1 MPEFLLQNFFG
12 LKYDSI
18 VILNVIVLILFAIP
32 TVLYIFAV
40 AKLSLEIISNPKDSS
55 RRSMNFS
62 GYVIGLG
69 ALTIVI
75 GLVSFLLVLNIS
87 QSNLQK
93 ESLANETITTHY
105 QISKVGNKLVFER
118 KDKANY
124 LVKSESAEI
133 AEEKEN
139 QYLILVNNKTYKINK
154 KDVK

>member
-18 VILNVIVLILFAIP
+18 VILNVVVLILFAIP

-40 AKLSLEIISNPKDSS
+40 AKLSLEIISDPKNSS
-55 RRSMNFS
+55 RRSVNFS
-62 GYVIGLG
+62 GYVIGLA
-69 ALTIVI
+69 ALTVIV
-75 GLVSFLLVLNIS
+75 GLLSFLLVSNIS

-105 QISKVGNKLVFER
+105 EISKVGNKLVFER

>member
-40 AKLSLEIISNPKDSS
+40 AKLSLEIISDPKNSS
-55 RRSMNFS
+55 RRSVNFS
-62 GYVIGLG
+62 GYVIGLA
-69 ALTIVI
+69 ALTVIV
-75 GLVSFLLVLNIS
+75 GLLSFLLVSNIS

-105 QISKVGNKLVFER
+105 EISKVGNKLVFER

>member
-18 VILNVIVLILFAIP
+18 VILNVVVLILFAIP

-40 AKLSLEIISNPKDSS
+40 AKLSIEIISDPKNSS

-62 GYVIGLG
+62 GYVIGLA
-69 ALTIVI
+69 ALTVIV
-75 GLVSFLLVLNIS
+75 GLLSFLLVSNIS

-105 QISKVGNKLVFER
+105 EISKVGNKLVFER

>member
-18 VILNVIVLILFAIP
+18 VILNVVVLILFAIP

-40 AKLSLEIISNPKDSS
+40 AKLSLEIISDPKNSS
-55 RRSMNFS
+55 RGSVNFS
-62 GYVIGLG
+62 GYVIGLA
-69 ALTIVI
+69 ALTVIV
-75 GLVSFLLVLNIS
+75 GLLSFLLVSNIS

-105 QISKVGNKLVFER
+105 EISKVGNKLVFER

>member
-18 VILNVIVLILFAIP
+18 VILNVVVLILFAIP

-40 AKLSLEIISNPKDSS
+40 AKLSLEIISDPKNSS
-55 RRSMNFS
+55 RRSVNFS
-62 GYVIGLG
+62 GYVIGLA
-69 ALTIVI
+69 ALTVIV
-75 GLVSFLLVLNIS
+75 GLLSFLLVSNIS

-105 QISKVGNKLVFER
+105 EISKVGNKLVFER

-139 QYLILVNNKTYKINK
+139 QYLILVNNKTYKIDK

>member
-1 MPEFLLQNFFG
+1 
-12 LKYDSI
+12 
-18 VILNVIVLILFAIP
+18 
-32 TVLYIFAV
+32 
-40 AKLSLEIISNPKDSS
+40 
-55 RRSMNFS
+55 MNFP
-62 GYVIGLG
+62 GYVIGLA
-69 ALTIVI
+69 ALTVIV
-75 GLVSFLLVLNIS
+75 GLLSFLLVLNIS

-105 QISKVGNKLVFER
+105 EISKVGNKLVFER

>member
-18 VILNVIVLILFAIP
+18 VILNVVVLILFAIP

-40 AKLSLEIISNPKDSS
+40 AKLSLEIISDPKNSS
-55 RRSMNFS
+55 RRSVNFS
-62 GYVIGLG
+62 GYVIGLA
-69 ALTIVI
+69 ALTVIV
-75 GLVSFLLVLNIS
+75 GLLSFLLVSNIS

-105 QISKVGNKLVFER
+105 EISKVGNKLVFER

-124 LVKSESAEI
+124 LVKSESADI

>member
-18 VILNVIVLILFAIP
+18 VILNVVVLILFAIP

-40 AKLSLEIISNPKDSS
+40 AKLSLEIISDPKNSS
-55 RRSMNFS
+55 RRSVNFS
-62 GYVIGLG
+62 GYVIGLA
-69 ALTIVI
+69 ALTVIV
-75 GLVSFLLVLNIS
+75 GLLSFLLVSNIS

-93 ESLANETITTHY
+93 ESLANEIITTHY
-105 QISKVGNKLVFER
+105 EISKVGNKLVFER

>member
-18 VILNVIVLILFAIP
+18 VILNVVVLILFAIP

-40 AKLSLEIISNPKDSS
+40 AKLSLEIISDPKNSS
-55 RRSMNFS
+55 RRSVNFS
-62 GYVIGLG
+62 GYVIGLA
-69 ALTIVI
+69 ALTVIV
-75 GLVSFLLVLNIS
+75 GLLSFLLVSNIS

-105 QISKVGNKLVFER
+105 EISKVGNKLVFER

-154 KDVK
+154 KDVR

>member
-18 VILNVIVLILFAIP
+18 VILNVVVLILFAIP

-40 AKLSLEIISNPKDSS
+40 AKLSLEIISDPKNSS
-55 RRSMNFS
+55 RRSVNFP
-62 GYVIGLG
+62 GYVIGLA
-69 ALTIVI
+69 ALTVIV
-75 GLVSFLLVLNIS
+75 GLLSFLLVLNIS

-105 QISKVGNKLVFER
+105 EISKVGNKLVFER

>member
-18 VILNVIVLILFAIP
+18 VILNVVVLILFAIP

-40 AKLSLEIISNPKDSS
+40 AKLSLEIISDPKNSS
-55 RRSMNFS
+55 RRSVNFS
-62 GYVIGLG
+62 GYVIGLV
-69 ALTIVI
+69 ALTVIV
-75 GLVSFLLVLNIS
+75 GLLSFLLVLNIS

-105 QISKVGNKLVFER
+105 EISKVGNKLVFER

-124 LVKSESAEI
+124 LVKSKSAEI

>member
-12 LKYDSI
+12 VKYDSI

-40 AKLSLEIISNPKDSS
+40 AKLSLEIISDPKNSS
-55 RRSMNFS
+55 RRSVNFS
-62 GYVIGLG
+62 GYVIGLA
-69 ALTIVI
+69 ALTVIV
-75 GLVSFLLVLNIS
+75 GLLSFLLVSNIS

-105 QISKVGNKLVFER
+105 EISKVGNKLVFER